1 MNIILMG
8 LPGAGK
14 GTQAAHI
21 VKALGIPH
29 ISTGDMFRQAI
40 KEETPLGLEA
50 KSYMD
55 QGELVPDHVTIG
67 IVRDRLA
74 KEDCAQGFLL
84 DGFPRTVPQAE
95 ALDQL
100 LHELSKQ
107 LDRVIYID
115 VAEQELLVRL
125 SGRWICRQ
133 CGASYHTKFAPPRKE
148 GVCDNCGGELYQ
160 RDDDKTETVSKRLE
174 VNMAQM
180 QKLLAYYRPTGLL
193 YRING
198 EQSIEQV
205 TDAVLAAIT
214 ERPS

>member
-1 MNIILMG
+1 MG

-40 KEETPLGLEA
+40 REQTPLGLKA

-55 QGELVPDHVTIG
+55 QGELVPDHVTNG
-67 IVRDRLA
+67 IVQDRLA
-74 KEDCAQGFLL
+74 KEDCARGFLL
-84 DGFPRTVPQAE
+84 DGFPRTVPQAK

-100 LHELSKQ
+100 LSELSKK

-115 VAEQELLVRL
+115 VPEKELLVRL

-133 CGASYHTKFAPPRKE
+133 CGASYHTKFAPPSKP

-174 VNMAQM
+174 VNMEQI
-180 QKLLAYYRPTGLL
+180 QKLLDYYRPTGLL
-193 YRING
+193 NRING
-198 EQSIEQV
+198 EQPIEQV
-205 TDAVLAAIT
+205 TDAVLAALM